1 MEVSFITYNIN
12 YYFLDSER
20 VSEKKTRECKLQ
32 GLVLMSTRI
41 ILIVVPSISSK
52 KDSLKVNLKS
62 IELQSTR
69 KMMVLVQD
77 NIMLRWHRVP
87 LFSHSVADL
96 TPA

>member
-41 ILIVVPSISSK
+41 ILI
-52 KDSLKVNLKS
+52 
-62 IELQSTR
+62 
-69 KMMVLVQD
+69 MVLIV
-77 NIMLRWHRVP
+77 ILVITVMVP
-87 LFSHSVADL
+87 NQ
-96 TPA
+96 